1 MDWQYWNERTSGCK
15 TGFSTEGKV
24 NPPLYPWDKGGGG
37 LGFGDLPVY
46 YQVLAETSSDSPG
59 SLELL
64 PAGALRG
71 ALKPYIAL
79 SCWKLLWCLF
89 FSCGDGQNHL
99 CWVCSFHRPKL
110 RPRLVKKLS
119 QVWSRRESLP
129 LFPHRLAPLVSTP
142 WGRIWLP

>member
-1 MDWQYWNERTSGCK
+1 MLTNEK
-15 TGFSTEGKV
+15 TGKNFTTRSKENPKNRSIYRWIGNIEMNVQVDARLAFPQKGRSTLPCTLGIRV
-24 NPPLYPWDKGGGG
+24 VGG

-99 CWVCSFHRPKL
+99 C
-110 RPRLVKKLS
+110 
-119 QVWSRRESLP
+119 
-129 LFPHRLAPLVSTP
+129 
-142 WGRIWLP
+142 